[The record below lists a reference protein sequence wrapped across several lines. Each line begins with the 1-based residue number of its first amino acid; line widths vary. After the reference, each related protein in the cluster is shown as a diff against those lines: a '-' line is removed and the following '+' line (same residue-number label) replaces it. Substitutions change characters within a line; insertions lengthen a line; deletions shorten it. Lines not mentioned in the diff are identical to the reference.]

1 MKAGILSDTHD
12 CRASAERALELFL
25 AEGVGVIVHLGD
37 VCAGFTLGAY
47 RGCGVPL
54 VGVFGNNDG
63 DRRGIEL
70 ASGGSFFAGP
80 HKADLDG
87 RRVVMSHTF
96 DALQADIAERGRYD
110 LVLFGHTHR
119 PLAMKVGGALIVN
132 PGESCG
138 YMSGRATCAV
148 VDLET
153 LEARILDIL
162 VPTGGR

>member
-12 CRASAERALELFL
+12 CRESAERALGMFL
-25 AEGVGVIVHLGD
+25 AEGVGVILHLGD
-37 VCAGFTLGAY
+37 VCAGFTLAAF

-63 DRRGIEL
+63 DRRGIEI
-70 ASGGSFFAGP
+70 ASGGAFFSGP

-96 DALQADIAERGRYD
+96 DDLQPNISERGLFD

-119 PLAMKVGGALIVN
+119 PLTMKVGRVLVVN

-138 YMSGRATCAV
+138 YLTGRPTCAV
-148 VDLET
+148 VDLES
-153 LEARILDIL
+153 LEARILDIP
-162 VPTGGR
+162 VPPGR

>member
-12 CRASAERALELFL
+12 CRGSAERALEMFL

-37 VCAGFTLGAY
+37 VCAGFTLEAF

-63 DRRGIEL
+63 DRRGIEV
-70 ASGGSFFAGP
+70 ASGGSFFSGP
-80 HKADLDG
+80 HQADLDG
-87 RRVVMSHTF
+87 RRVIMSHTF
-96 DALQADIAERGRYD
+96 DDLQAEICEREKFD

-119 PLAMKVGGALIVN
+119 PLTMKVGRALVVN

-138 YMSGRATCAV
+138 YLGGRPTCAV
-148 VDLET
+148 VDLGS
-153 LEARILDIL
+153 LEARILEI
-162 VPTGGR
+162 PIQPGR